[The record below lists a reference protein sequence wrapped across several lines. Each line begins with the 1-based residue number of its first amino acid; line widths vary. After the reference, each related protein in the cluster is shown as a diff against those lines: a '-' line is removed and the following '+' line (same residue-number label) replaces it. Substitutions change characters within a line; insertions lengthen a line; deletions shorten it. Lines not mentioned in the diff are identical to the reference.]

1 MKKLLTTLSL
11 LALAG
16 FPALAWNHTG
26 HKIVAELAWR
36 NLGTA
41 KQKALSDL
49 LKDHPHYSLL
59 LATNVPSAVGVDEWA
74 FLNASVWP
82 DMVRPARSGD
92 SEKSYEIT
100 KYHRSPWHYINIP
113 YVLPADAARHSAAD
127 FTIPT
132 TNILWALSNS
142 LATLNDPRG
151 APADRAVS
159 LCWVLHLVGDL
170 HQPLH
175 AATLLSDKYPH
186 GDQGGNALAVAD
198 ASQTPLNLHSFWDQ
212 ILDTADSYEFI
223 TTVAD
228 NIATASQYDPRNLK
242 EYKSHRTIRSWAD
255 ESFAAAVAFAYAEG
269 HLKFADWKDYGAGKV
284 PAAEVPRLKSTYI
297 LNANDVAR
305 RRVSLAG
312 RRLADVLKEPAG
324 AAK

>member
-1 MKKLLTTLSL
+1 
-11 LALAG
+11 
-16 FPALAWNHTG
+16 
-26 HKIVAELAWR
+26 
-36 NLGTA
+36 
-41 KQKALSDL
+41 
-49 LKDHPHYSLL
+49 
-59 LATNVPSAVGVDEWA
+59 
-74 FLNASVWP
+74 
-82 DMVRPARSGD
+82 
-92 SEKSYEIT
+92 
-100 KYHRSPWHYINIP
+100 
-113 YVLPADAARHSAAD
+113 
-127 FTIPT
+127 
-132 TNILWALSNS
+132 
-142 LATLNDPRG
+142 
-151 APADRAVS
+151 
-159 LCWVLHLVGDL
+159 L

-312 RRLADVLKEPAG
+312 RRLADVLMEPAG